1 MIEKER
7 SPALRRRSPS
17 PRHILSN
24 RSLTDIDAEL
34 EKFSM
39 NAGSAPERISEA
51 HLADQ
56 PTDFARHLRPA
67 TSPSGLPSPEGPKT
81 CAVPAEDSFGLND
94 RECIENAWCDPI
106 EQHEDQPIAYV
117 ERSLF
122 RCAPTQHVQL
132 LAKHDYL
139 RLERAP

>member
-7 SPALRRRSPS
+7 SPAFRRRSPS
-17 PRHILSN
+17 PRHILGN

-56 PTDFARHLRPA
+56 PPDFARHLRPA
-67 TSPSGLPSPEGPKT
+67 TSPSGLPSPESPKT
-81 CAVPAEDSFGLND
+81 GAVPAEDSFRAERSRVH
-94 RECIENAWCDPI
+94 RECL
-106 EQHEDQPIAYV
+106 V
-117 ERSLF
+117 RS
-122 RCAPTQHVQL
+122 
-132 LAKHDYL
+132 D
-139 RLERAP
+139 RATRRSADRKC